1 MQLKQRF
8 RDLTCIALI
17 KGASFLRAMC
27 CRCQFD
33 IDALRLLRSSG
44 FPRKYTTGI
53 PPSNIVAT
61 IFVRQLVRCCFVCVS
76 RARSS
81 FPNNVRAVPIAMS

>member
-17 KGASFLRAMC
+17 KGASFLCAMC

-33 IDALRLLRSSG
+33 IEALILIRSSG
-44 FPRKYTTGI
+44 FHIKYTTRI

-61 IFVRQLVRCCFVCVS
+61 TFVPQSVRGCFVCVLCVS
-76 RARSS
+76 RVRGSS
-81 FPNNVRAVPIAMS
+81 PNNV

>member
-8 RDLTCIALI
+8 RDLACIALI

-27 CRCQFD
+27 CGRQCHFD
-33 IDALRLLRSSG
+33 IDVLRLLRSSRL
-44 FPRKYTTGI
+44 PRKYTTTI

-61 IFVRQLVRCCFVCVS
+61 NFVRQSVRVCFFCAVCVP
-76 RARSS
+76 RARGSS
-81 FPNNVRAVPIAMS
+81 PNSV